1 MNESTFIW
9 PRRDPIIGSF
19 QKRSILPPQRKF
31 LPSGG
36 GGEKKLCLIIVS
48 VLGHPKGV
56 RRLTSYFL
64 RGGGMDVFWND
75 PFVAGIPQSAK
86 MKILIYNLYIKH
98 TILFCLAKFLSK
110 VGLKPPVQPCPNLS
124 HKQAHTV
131 YKLYRRLYFT
141 CRGARAAT

>member
-1 MNESTFIW
+1 MNDSTFIW

-31 LPSGG
+31 LLSGG
-36 GGEKKLCLIIVS
+36 GGEKKLCLIIVN

-56 RRLTSYFL
+56 GRLTSYFL

-86 MKILIYNLYIKH
+86 MKNSHIQSIYKTHHPVLPSQISQQGWIK
-98 TILFCLAKFLSK
+98 TSCSAM
-110 VGLKPPVQPCPNLS
+110 P
-124 HKQAHTV
+124 
-131 YKLYRRLYFT
+131 
-141 CRGARAAT
+141 

>member
-1 MNESTFIW
+1 MNDSTFIW
-9 PRRDPIIGSF
+9 PRQDPIINNGSF

-36 GGEKKLCLIIVS
+36 GGEKKLCLIIVN

-56 RRLTSYFL
+56 GRLTSYFL

-86 MKILIYNLYIKH
+86 MKNSH
-98 TILFCLAKFLSK
+98 TSTLSSLPGTPPDRHHPVLASQ
-110 VGLKPPVQPCPNLS
+110 VSQQGWLKTSCSAMP
-124 HKQAHTV
+124 
-131 YKLYRRLYFT
+131 
-141 CRGARAAT
+141 